1 MSAQATCRACGSE
14 NDTDSRFCR
23 SCGAALVNQPPA
35 PAGGRKVVTILFSD
49 IVDSTKLGEKLD
61 PESLRRFMTRYFNR
75 MKAILQRHGGTPE
88 KFIGDA
94 IMAVFG
100 VPRAHE
106 DDALRAVRA
115 AAEMRDTLQ
124 GLNEEF
130 ERGWGIRILT
140 RTGIGTGEVMTG
152 DPKTGATFVTGDA
165 VNMAARL
172 EESAQPGEILICET
186 TYRLVRSF
194 ATVEALNSVVAK
206 GKAEPVSVWGLRGVA
221 TEGQGRISLFN
232 SPLVGRVRELG
243 VLQESFQR
251 VVDARVSEAVTV
263 LGAAGVGKSRLTQE
277 FLLGLGDDV
286 RVVRGRCLPYGEGI
300 TFWPIVGVLR
310 EAAGITELDSAEE
323 SRHKLVAL
331 LESRSDATVIGER
344 LANLLGLSDT
354 IPGIQETFWAVRKLL
369 EGLAAS
375 RPLVVVFDDIHWGET
390 TFLDL
395 LEYLVDWLQG
405 VPIMLLCLARPELVE
420 IRSAW
425 MVGKTNA
432 SLLTLMRLN
441 REETD
446 RLLQNLLGHT
456 SLTEGTRADITEV
469 AEGNPLFVEETLRML
484 VDEGLLLFRDGSWAL
499 TADLSSLTIPP
510 TIQALLAARLDMLN
524 EGERA
529 ILERASVIG
538 RVFWWGAVSELSP
551 KQHRHRVGTW
561 LQSLIRKELIR
572 PDRSD
577 LGDEDTFR
585 FMHILIRDAAY
596 RRLPKTS
603 RAELHEQFAQW
614 LIIKTRDM
622 AGEYDEIIGY
632 HFEQAYRA
640 LSELGPMDE
649 RTPSLGWQAAMR
661 LGAAGRR
668 AYARGDMPAAVNLLS
683 RAASLAPREDA
694 DRIQLLPE
702 LAFAFLQTGDF
713 AGMQVVLADLK
724 QAATTF
730 ADPNL
735 QAHALILDLWIRLF
749 THPEGWAGEAYR
761 EATRAISMFESQG
774 DERGLAKGW
783 AQLGLFHM
791 MEGQFGMSLDAWEK
805 AAAHAASAGDRR
817 EELECLAW
825 VPVVVWCGPTPIEE
839 GIRRCLEVLDR
850 AEEDRKATSVAL
862 STWGA
867 LEAMR
872 GRFDRARE
880 LCARAKSILQEVSLP
895 GWMGAL
901 TQMSGWVEILA
912 GDPIAAEEDL
922 RWGVEILRGIGELS
936 WLSTTAAILA
946 EAMYA
951 QGRLEEAESFVRVS
965 EEAAGSDDTY
975 SQPLLRSVKAKV
987 LARRGRADE
996 AERLMRE
1003 AIVITE
1009 PTDFLFL
1016 KGTVLRSF
1024 AEILNMAGRRN
1035 EAEPVL
1041 VEAIRMSEQKGDV
1054 IGVEQA
1060 RAMLQAPA

>member
-1 MSAQATCRACGSE
+1 MSAQATCQACGSE
-14 NDTDSRFCR
+14 NNTDSRFCR
-23 SCGAALVNQPPA
+23 SCGAALVDQPPA

-61 PESLRRFMTRYFNR
+61 PESLRQFMTRYFNR
-75 MKAILQRHGGTPE
+75 MTVILQRHGGTPE

-94 IMAVFG
+94 IMSVFG

-115 AAEMRDTLQ
+115 AAEMRDALQ

-140 RTGIGTGEVMTG
+140 RTGVGTGEVMTG

-165 VNMAARL
+165 VNIAARL
-172 EESAQPGEILICET
+172 EESARPGEILISET
-186 TYRLVRSF
+186 TYQLVRSF
-194 ATVEALNSVVAK
+194 ATVEAVIPVVAK
-206 GKAEPVSVWGLRGVA
+206 GRAEPVSAWSLRRVAAEGWGRVA
-221 TEGQGRISLFN
+221 PFS
-232 SPLVGRVRELG
+232 SPLVGRIRELG
-243 VLQESFQR
+243 SLQESFQR

-277 FLLGLGDDV
+277 FLLGLGDEV

-323 SRHKLVAL
+323 ARHKLVAL
-331 LESRSDATVIGER
+331 LEPRSDATVIGDR
-344 LANLLGLSDT
+344 LANLLGLVEVM
-354 IPGIQETFWAVRKLL
+354 PGIQETFWAIRKLL

-405 VPIMLLCLARPELVE
+405 VPIMLLCLARPEFME
-420 IRSAW
+420 MRSGW
-425 MVGKTNA
+425 MMGKASA
-432 SLLTLMRLN
+432 SLLTLLPLN

-446 RLLQNLLGHT
+446 RLLQNLLGPT
-456 SLTEGTRADITEV
+456 PLAERTRAGIAEV
-469 AEGNPLFVEETLRML
+469 AEGNPLFVEEMLRML
-484 VDEGLLLFRDGSWAL
+484 ADEGLLLFRDGNWDL
-499 TADLSSLTIPP
+499 TTDLSTLTIPP
-510 TIQALLAARLDMLN
+510 TIQALLAARIDMLD

-551 KQHRHRVGTW
+551 KQYRHRVGTW

-596 RRLPKTS
+596 RRLPKAT

-614 LIIKTRDM
+614 VVRKTQDM
-622 AGEYDEIIGY
+622 AGEYDEIVGY
-632 HFEQAYRA
+632 HLEQAYRA
-640 LSELGPMDE
+640 LSEVGLMDE
-649 RTPSLGWQAAMR
+649 GTPSLGRQAAVR

-694 DRIQLLPE
+694 DRIELLPE

-713 AGMQVVLADLK
+713 AGMQAVLADLK
-724 QAATTF
+724 QAATAF

-761 EATRAISMFESQG
+761 EATWAISIFERQS

-791 MEGQFGMSLDAWEK
+791 MKGQFAMALEAWEK
-805 AAAHAASAGDRR
+805 ASAHAAAAGDRR

-839 GIRRCLEVLDR
+839 GIRRCVEVLER
-850 AEEDRKATSVAL
+850 AEGDRKATSVAL

-872 GRFDRARE
+872 GQFDQARE

-912 GDPIAAEEDL
+912 GDLIAAEEDL
-922 RWGVEILRGIGELS
+922 RWGVEVLRGIGELS

-965 EEAAGSDDTY
+965 EETAGSDDTY
-975 SQPLLRSVKAKV
+975 SQPLLRSVRAKV
-987 LARRGRADE
+987 LARRGRTDE
-996 AERLMRE
+996 AEQLVRE
-1003 AIVITE
+1003 AIAITK

-1024 AEILNMAGRRN
+1024 AEILTMLGRHD
-1035 EAEPVL
+1035 EAEAAL
-1041 VEAIRMSEQKGDV
+1041 VEAIGMCEQKGDIV
-1054 IGVEQA
+1054 GVERA
-1060 RAMLQAPA
+1060 RAMLQ